1 MNKQTELEE
10 HQLKLEAVLTK
21 IKKIEDDDGF
31 SFWGGD
37 HLEVEMLYEE
47 KKKLESEIKKLSECL
62 NYFKSLYLD
71 VVFTQVL
78 VVVFYPTPNVV
89 FPSKSFI
96 FRFFF

>member
-37 HLEVEMLYEE
+37 HQEVEMLYEE
-47 KKKLESEIKKLSECL
+47 KKKLESEIKKLS
-62 NYFKSLYLD
+62 
-71 VVFTQVL
+71 
-78 VVVFYPTPNVV
+78 
-89 FPSKSFI
+89 
-96 FRFFF
+96 

>member
-37 HLEVEMLYEE
+37 HLEVEMLYD
-47 KKKLESEIKKLSECL
+47 CL
-62 NYFKSLYLD
+62 LY
-71 VVFTQVL
+71 TS
-78 VVVFYPTPNVV
+78 
-89 FPSKSFI
+89 PSP
-96 FRFFF
+96 RD

>member
-21 IKKIEDDDGF
+21 IKKIEDDDVF

-47 KKKLESEIKKLSECL
+47 KKKLESEIKKLS
-62 NYFKSLYLD
+62 
-71 VVFTQVL
+71 
-78 VVVFYPTPNVV
+78 
-89 FPSKSFI
+89 
-96 FRFFF
+96 

>member
-47 KKKLESEIKKLSECL
+47 KKKLDSEIKKLS
-62 NYFKSLYLD
+62 
-71 VVFTQVL
+71 
-78 VVVFYPTPNVV
+78 
-89 FPSKSFI
+89 
-96 FRFFF
+96 